1 MTRAPRRK
9 ELPVSEPETVASATE
24 QTGLM
29 PALPEDEAEAAAYQ
43 ALYPVPRQR
52 ENNKSK
58 RSRDFAP
65 FL

>member
-9 ELPVSEPETVASATE
+9 ELPVSEPKTVASATE

-43 ALYPVPRQR
+43 ALYPVPR
-52 ENNKSK
+52 ENSK
-58 RSRDFAP
+58 TKR
-65 FL
+65 